1 LSNIPS
7 AGPSITQAEIDLV
20 TEAVTYGWYESRNMH
35 FAQFNEEFSQL
46 VQKKYI
52 LPVNNCTSAIH
63 LALLSAGI
71 GPGDEVIV
79 PDVTWV
85 ASAAPIIYTGATPVF
100 CDIDRYNW
108 CIDPQSFENCITNK
122 TKAVVMVDLYGNL
135 PDVDKILSIARAN
148 DILVIEDAAEGL
160 GATYNGKPAGSFGDI
175 SVFSFNATKIAV
187 AGQGGVFATDD
198 EKLFERAKRLYH
210 HGMDKYTDKTTF
222 WSLEVGYNYQWTN
235 IQAALALAQIR
246 RLDELV
252 KQRRDLFKWYK
263 QRLEGIDGIQ
273 LNAEAEG
280 VTNTYWVVSAIVDPS
295 YSLRKEDF
303 IKRFKDHNIDTRP
316 FFYPVSSMPAYEN
329 YKKSKDMAT
338 INPVSYELSSYGIS
352 FPSAAIITEDQVDR
366 VCTVFK
372 NILEN
377 N

>member
-1 LSNIPS
+1 MKNIPS

-20 TEAVTYGWYESRNMH
+20 KEAITKGWYESRNMH
-35 FAQFNEEFSQL
+35 LDQFNEEFSRL

-52 LPVNNCTSAIH
+52 LPTSNCTSAIH

-71 GPGDEVIV
+71 DPGDEVIV

-85 ASAAPIIYTGATPVF
+85 ASAAPIIYIGATPVF

-108 CIDPQSFENCITNK
+108 CIDPHSFENCITNK

-135 PDVDKILSIARAN
+135 PDVNKVLSIARAN
-148 DILVIEDAAEGL
+148 DVLVIEDAAEGF

-198 EKLFERAKRLYH
+198 EELFERAKRLYH
-210 HGMDKYTDKTTF
+210 HGMAKYSDETTF

-252 KQRRDLFKWYK
+252 EQRRNLFKWYK

-273 LNAEAEG
+273 LNSEAEG

-295 YSLRKEDF
+295 YGLRKEDF
-303 IKRFKDHNIDTRP
+303 IKRF
-316 FFYPVSSMPAYEN
+316 
-329 YKKSKDMAT
+329 
-338 INPVSYELSSYGIS
+338 
-352 FPSAAIITEDQVDR
+352 
-366 VCTVFK
+366 
-372 NILEN
+372 
-377 N
+377 